1 MNTHASIMNDKNY
14 KVQIIV
20 INNVDYIM
28 ILYNSLSW
36 LFLYKD
42 ITVFQHDQNCTY
54 TNKLFMD

>member
-1 MNTHASIMNDKNY
+1 MNNKNY

-28 ILYNSLSW
+28 ILYNWLSW